1 MSTMFLSIYGCNTIT
16 TQNCNRRGSKTCI
29 LGAIFLGTL
38 LVHWGGYFKNC
49 PTFHSDENL
58 MKDEFPDVL
67 KRSNPNFVPAALC
80 QQNGRKNKSFLPV
93 SSILPQTL
101 SDNWWCFWQ
110 PKAQNQ
116 GWRNAISE
124 MAPYSRLIFA
134 NLRSI
139 GQEISDRSSPRTLF
153 AEM

>member
-1 MSTMFLSIYGCNTIT
+1 MCKNVPRLPTMFLSIYGRNTIT

-29 LGAIFLGTL
+29 FGAIFLGTL

-80 QQNGRKNKSFLPV
+80 QQNGRKKSLYLFRQFFHRHFLIIGDV
-93 SSILPQTL
+93 FGSQRRKTR
-101 SDNWWCFWQ
+101 DE
-110 PKAQNQ
+110 
-116 GWRNAISE
+116 E
-124 MAPYSRLIFA
+124 MQSRKWHHIH
-134 NLRSI
+134 
-139 GQEISDRSSPRTLF
+139 G
-153 AEM
+153 